1 MNDEIEIN
9 SEEDY
14 KNIRIAGFRTNL
26 TNFDDLMQKL
36 RSIGSECTI
45 QLMDA
50 DGVAGM
56 EHALHSTIH
65 AIKAF
70 KRNQNIS
77 KDLGLEIC
85 VRTSGQRQISQ
96 ALRMLGIREGHMNIC
111 AVAVGCS
118 PNVTELLGD
127 ILGERDDNVLEAD
140 PDKLRSIYKLSDIE
154 IETAPSIS
162 KLLIEKTSLLILET
176 WDKLII

>member
-1 MNDEIEIN
+1 MNNEIEIN
-9 SEEDY
+9 SEDDY
-14 KNIRIAGFRTNL
+14 RNIKIAGFSTNL
-26 TNFDDLMQKL
+26 TNVNDLMQKL

-45 QLMDA
+45 QLMNA
-50 DGVAGM
+50 DGVAGR

-96 ALRMLGIREGHMNIC
+96 ALRMLGLKEGHINVC

-118 PNVTELLGD
+118 PNVMELLGD
-127 ILGERDDNVLEAD
+127 ILGERDDDVLVAD
-140 PDKLRSIYKLSDIE
+140 TGKLGSIYKLSDIE

-176 WDKLII
+176 